1 MISVLSSS
9 NFEQEVL
16 HAPQPVLVYFWAPWC
31 GMCKIVKPMLENLQ
45 LENNIRIK
53 VVSINA
59 DKNLKLA
66 NTYRLQDLPTVILFN
81 NGNLI
86 AKLDN
91 LTNRDTL
98 RQNLAKLLDNALLEL
113 VG

>member
-1 MISVLSSS
+1 MISVVSSS
-9 NFEQEVL
+9 YFEQEVL
-16 HAPQPVLVYFWAPWC
+16 HASQPVLVYFWAPWC
-31 GMCKIVKPMLENLQ
+31 GMCKIVQPMLENLQ
-45 LENNIRIK
+45 SENNLQIK

-59 DKNLKLA
+59 DENLKLA
-66 NTYRLQDLPTVILFN
+66 NTYRLQDLPTLMLFN

-113 VG
+113 VS